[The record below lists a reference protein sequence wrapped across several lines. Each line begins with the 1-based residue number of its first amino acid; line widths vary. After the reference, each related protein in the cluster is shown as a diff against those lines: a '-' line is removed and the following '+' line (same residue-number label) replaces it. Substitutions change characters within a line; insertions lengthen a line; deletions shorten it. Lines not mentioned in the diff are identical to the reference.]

1 MGYLRLL
8 RQRDVL
14 VLWLSETLS
23 ALGDRFFTLALMW
36 TAWARFGAPAMGIVV
51 IVESI
56 PHLLVGAFGRRLLAR
71 FVAFRALA
79 AVEAVQVL
87 VVGAMPWL
95 QGSIGL
101 SGVVLVIAV
110 VGTADAITGPSLG
123 AVVPEAVPVDQVKE
137 ITGLMALTGN
147 VTWVLG
153 PGAAACLLAILPT
166 ERLFLLDAVTFA
178 VSACAFAW
186 LARRVVVRPLPGQ
199 MPDEDA
205 SAAQAP
211 RAREVLRRHPQL
223 GAAIGLNVVG
233 EFFATVG
240 TVGIPIWLTTRL
252 HAGASAYGMVITAMG
267 VGAVVGNLL
276 VGHLPTP
283 KGFTRA
289 YCLVWAARGALMV
302 AFAFTQGL
310 VQVVAVTA
318 LASALSPGAAILL
331 GTEVAKL
338 AVPERARLMAVDI
351 AGLHTAGMGSML
363 VVPALVA
370 VAPVLGFVAGGAATV
385 LAGAVAW
392 AAIALTGRRQ
402 SMAERDEDRV
412 LVRT

>member
-8 RQRDVL
+8 RHRDVL
-14 VLWLSETLS
+14 VLWLAETLS

-51 IVESI
+51 IVESV
-56 PHLLVGAFGRRLLAR
+56 PHLLVGAFGGRLLAR
-71 FVAFRALA
+71 FVDFRVVA
-79 AVEAVQVL
+79 AVEAVQIL

-95 QGSIGL
+95 QDSIGL
-101 SGVVLVIAV
+101 IGVVMVIAV

-123 AVVPEAVPVDQVKE
+123 ALVPEVAPADRVKE

-153 PGAAACLLAILPT
+153 PGAAACLLAFVPA
-166 ERLFLLDAVTFA
+166 ERLFVLDALTFA
-178 VSACAFAW
+178 VSACALAW
-186 LARRVVVRPLPGQ
+186 LAGRIVVRPGPGQ
-199 MPDEDA
+199 VPDEDA
-205 SAAQAP
+205 PAGPAP

-240 TVGIPIWLTTRL
+240 TVGIPIWLTSRL
-252 HAGASAYGMVITAMG
+252 HAGASAYGMVVTAMG
-267 VGAVVGNLL
+267 IGAVVGNLL

-289 YCLVWAARGALMV
+289 YCLVWAARGALLA

-310 VQVVAVTA
+310 GQIVAVTA
-318 LASALSPGAAILL
+318 LAGALSPGAAILL

-338 AVPERARLMAVDI
+338 PVPERARLMATDI

-363 VVPALVA
+363 VVPPLVA
-370 VAPVLGFVAGGAATV
+370 AAPAFGFVAGGAATV
-385 LAGAVAW
+385 LAGALAW
-392 AAIALTGRRQ
+392 GAIAVTGRRPAA
-402 SMAERDEDRV
+402 AEPEEDRM

>member
-51 IVESI
+51 IVESV

-95 QGSIGL
+95 QDSIGL
-101 SGVVLVIAV
+101 LGVVLVIAA

-123 AVVPEAVPVDQVKE
+123 ALVPEAAPVGQAKE

-147 VTWVLG
+147 ATWVLG
-153 PGAAACLLAILPT
+153 PGAAACLLAVLPA
-166 ERLFLLDAVTFA
+166 ERLFLLDALTFA
-178 VSACAFAW
+178 VSACAFVW
-186 LARRVVVRPLPGQ
+186 LARRVVVRPAPGRV
-199 MPDEDA
+199 PDEDA
-205 SAAQAP
+205 SAVGAP
-211 RAREVLRRHPQL
+211 RARDVLRRHPRL
-223 GAAIGLNVVG
+223 GAAIGLNIVG
-233 EFFATVG
+233 EFFAAVA

-252 HAGASAYGMVITAMG
+252 HAGASAYGVVITAMG
-267 VGAVVGNLL
+267 VGAVAGNLL
-276 VGHLPTP
+276 AGHLPTP
-283 KGFTRA
+283 KRFTRA
-289 YCLVWAARGALMV
+289 YCLVWAARGALLV
-302 AFAFTQGL
+302 VFAFTQGL
-310 VQVVAVTA
+310 GQVVAVTA
-318 LASALSPGAAILL
+318 VAGALSPAAAILL
-331 GTEVAKL
+331 GTEVATL
-338 AVPERARLMAVDI
+338 PVPERARLMAADI

-363 VVPALVA
+363 VIPALVA
-370 VAPVLGFVAGGAATV
+370 AAPVLGFVAGGAATV
-385 LAGAVAW
+385 LAGALAW
-392 AAIALTGRRQ
+392 GAIALTGRRQ
-402 SMAERDEDRV
+402 AVAEPDEDRL